1 MCTIVRT
8 IFDHV
13 RANDVVLRYGGD
25 EFLLMFEE
33 IPEKVFQQ
41 KLEDIRKEIAMAD
54 VPEYKEIRLS
64 TSVGG
69 VYGNCKVRDG
79 VVEADKLL
87 YQAKRQKNCVA
98 YKRI

>member
-1 MCTIVRT
+1 M
-8 IFDHV
+8 
-13 RANDVVLRYGGD
+13 VLRYGGD

-79 VVEADKLL
+79 VVEADMLL
-87 YQAKRQKNCVA
+87 YQAKRQKNCVV

>member
-1 MCTIVRT
+1 
-8 IFDHV
+8 
-13 RANDVVLRYGGD
+13 
-25 EFLLMFEE
+25 MFEE

-69 VYGNCKVRDG
+69 VYGTVRS
-79 VVEADKLL
+79 EMEW
-87 YQAKRQKNCVA
+87 
-98 YKRI
+98 